1 MLIKTH
7 ALLVFE
13 EGTVAKVKTSGHEPW
28 ENYAVKGS
36 WIDVLWTQQKL
47 SHQVYLSYAAKVR
60 LGFLQRKRQV
70 EAVQEHERHEAFLK
84 AQEDAKVELAKLQKP
99 FRVDALARV
108 EQWRTQYKDPDFR
121 YKFHVLRGDS
131 RSGKTTFAKTLF
143 SRPFVQTVQDAAS
156 PDLRDYDWTYHG
168 MIVFDNVNDMDF
180 VMKFR
185 ALLQANNDV
194 HVLGSSATGMY
205 SYRVWLWK
213 VPVVL
218 TVDTQAAWDS
228 NNKWVKENCWEVT
241 FAEPCYTV

>member
-1 MLIKTH
+1 M
-7 ALLVFE
+7 
-13 EGTVAKVKTSGHEPW
+13 
-28 ENYAVKGS
+28 
-36 WIDVLWTQQKL
+36 
-47 SHQVYLSYAAKVR
+47 
-60 LGFLQRKRQV
+60 
-70 EAVQEHERHEAFLK
+70 
-84 AQEDAKVELAKLQKP
+84 
-99 FRVDALARV
+99 
-108 EQWRTQYKDPDFR
+108 
-121 YKFHVLRGDS
+121 
-131 RSGKTTFAKTLF
+131 
-143 SRPFVQTVQDAAS
+143 QTVQDAAS

-205 SYRVWLWK
+205 SYWVWLWK

-241 FAEPCYTV
+241 FAEPCYTT